1 MEKQTVTR
9 KDVAEKAGVS
19 VSVVSRALNN
29 SGYVRSDKKKRVL
42 EAAEEMG
49 YFPHPVAMSLQKRRT
64 RQILFFCKDLM
75 NSYNIQMYQGM
86 ARIARERGYM
96 VVLNGNMDFS
106 AIRETMVD
114 GIILPNEIVTEYY
127 LHTVGKNYHLPVV
140 SAVYGSAV
148 YFPKSVPVVESDMHE
163 VVRLAVRELRKKG
176 HKKIAL
182 AVPYGYQA
190 SDARVQQWWNMMKNE
205 LNGKQDGYLISC
217 RPEDLEQEEELTRML
232 EESESSGGGPMFL
245 RRENFFIKGEILAR
259 ILAKRKTDATAVI
272 CFNDELAAGL
282 CSELRRLGVEVPDE
296 ISVMGIDGSYIR
308 QITRPCLS
316 TVSIDPERQG
326 EKCAEVLI
334 DLIEGKKIHYVTRI
348 PMRLLEGETVKKLRD

>member
-29 SGYVRSDKKKRVL
+29 SGYVQADKKQKVL
-42 EAAEEMG
+42 AAAEEMG

-86 ARIARERGYM
+86 AKIAGERGYM

-106 AIRETMVD
+106 TIRETMVD

-127 LHTVGKNYHLPVV
+127 LQTVGKNYHLPVV
-140 SAVYGSAV
+140 STFYGSAV

-163 VVRLAVRELRKKG
+163 VIRLAIQALRKKG

-182 AVPYGYQA
+182 ALPYGYQP
-190 SDARVQQWWNMMKNE
+190 SDARVQQWWEMMQKE
-205 LNGKQDGYLISC
+205 LGGRQDRYLISC
-217 RPEDLEQEEELTRML
+217 RTADLEEDKELLRML
-232 EESESSGGGPMFL
+232 EESESSGGGPVFL

-259 ILAKRKTDATAVI
+259 ILVKRKTDATAVI
-272 CFNDELAAGL
+272 CFNDELAAGF
-282 CSELRRLGVEVPDE
+282 CSELRNFGVKIPDE

-316 TVSIDPERQG
+316 TVSIDPEQQG

-348 PMRLLEGETVKKLRD
+348 PMKILEGETVKDIRS